1 VIRIQKTTVSDNF
14 IKFFHDNNPNLKL
27 FLTLLLTAFLLGSV
41 GLGWVVNG
49 FLIFLALLL
58 ILPAIA
64 WIGMSWW
71 LQRNL
76 VQDQCPVC
84 NYEITGFNKS
94 EFRCPNCGEP
104 LKAESGH
111 FQRLTPPGTIDV
123 QAVEVSVQQ
132 LED

>member
-1 VIRIQKTTVSDNF
+1 MNYNF
-14 IKFFHDNNPNLKL
+14 VKFFNNNNPTLRI
-27 FLTLLLTAFLLGSV
+27 FLTLALTAFLLGSV
-41 GLGWVVNG
+41 GLRWIVNG
-49 FLIFLALLL
+49 FAIFFALLL
-58 ILPAIA
+58 LLPTLA

-71 LQRNL
+71 LQSNL
-76 VQDQCPVC
+76 IQDRCPVC
-84 NYEITGFNKS
+84 SYEITGFNKA
-94 EFRCPNCGEP
+94 EFSCPNCGEP